1 MLSADREPGKCCF
14 AEPHCPGADKDQLQ
28 MAESRAV
35 VLMLVFLSFLL
46 HHKETSLHPLYPL
59 QVQRGV
65 FQNLNLVWEVVP
77 VCDLSGFYTDPQ
89 LEARQVAAQ
98 CWFSS

>member
-65 FQNLNLVWEVVP
+65 FQN
-77 VCDLSGFYTDPQ
+77 
-89 LEARQVAAQ
+89 
-98 CWFSS
+98 